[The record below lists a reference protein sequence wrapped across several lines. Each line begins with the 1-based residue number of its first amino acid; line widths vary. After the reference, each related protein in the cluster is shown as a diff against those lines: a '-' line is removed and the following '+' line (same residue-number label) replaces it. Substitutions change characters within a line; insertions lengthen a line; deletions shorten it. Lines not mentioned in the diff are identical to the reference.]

1 MKLVAYV
8 QGLEFDYIGVIIGPD
23 LKYLNGKVITDYKK
37 RANTE
42 KSLYGLYVFMK
53 KDKEHYEQ
61 VADTI
66 IRNTYRVLLTRGI
79 KGCYVFACD
88 PQLQKHLK
96 KIIEKRKIA
105 S

>member
-1 MKLVAYV
+1 
-8 QGLEFDYIGVIIGPD
+8 
-23 LKYLNGKVITDYKK
+23 
-37 RANTE
+37 
-42 KSLYGLYVFMK
+42 MK